1 MTFILSTVY
10 LFGMA
15 CSSNADPVP
24 RTLRPAASPTPT
36 ADSSAKSSEGLPDLK
51 RGLSKE
57 GCDNGY
63 GVMGRILLCQEAQ
76 HHGRHVRGEEWILF
90 ANKNGSHQWWR
101 LYGAMVTV
109 WF

>member
-24 RTLRPAASPTPT
+24 TATTETPAASPTPT
-36 ADSSAKSSEGLPDLK
+36 ADSSAKIVRGVPDLK

-57 GCDNGY
+57 GCDNGP
-63 GVMGRILLCQEAQ
+63 GVMGACILLCRGAQ
-76 HHGRHVRGEEWILF
+76 HHGRHGSWRRRMDTVRE
-90 ANKNGSHQWWR
+90 
-101 LYGAMVTV
+101 
-109 WF
+109 